1 MPASGAA
8 RAESC
13 LDAGGTDGKGAWQ
26 QHPPPSTLPPSSRPV
41 SQAASALGRRSL
53 CSGERHC
60 RCCPPG
66 WRARRPCR
74 RSRQSPRP
82 QLVQH
87 AAPHQCRAVPC
98 PPLPPRSP
106 LRAVCCADA
115 PASLSQVSGGTT
127 GSRRASVARPSL
139 SSTRRWA
146 CAPGALCTRPEWTLG
161 ARARGGGG
169 AGGGAGLGWARQHAV
184 APWGTDGRVSPLTRA
199 SGRFSGEDHQEDHAQ
214 ADVQRVQGRPPE
226 ADQARQ
232 ALRDLRQEA
241 QDQGPDVLS
250 SILIVILLV
259 KN

>member
-1 MPASGAA
+1 MQEARDLQDHAVQGWQGLACRAGCAAAILSNQCCCACQLASRAAGGWLQLCVPASGAA

-13 LDAGGTDGKGAWQ
+13 LVAGGTDGKGAWQ

-41 SQAASALGRRSL
+41 SQAASGLARRSP
-53 CSGERHC
+53 CAAVRHC

-98 PPLPPRSP
+98 PPLPEERSARCVLRRRPR
-106 LRAVCCADA
+106 
-115 PASLSQVSGGTT
+115 ASLSQVSGGTT

-146 CAPGALCTRPEWTLG
+146 CAPRALCTRPEWTLG

-169 AGGGAGLGWARQHAV
+169 AGGGAGRGWA
-184 APWGTDGRVSPLTRA
+184 GRGSTR
-199 SGRFSGEDHQEDHAQ
+199 
-214 ADVQRVQGRPPE
+214 
-226 ADQARQ
+226 
-232 ALRDLRQEA
+232 
-241 QDQGPDVLS
+241 
-250 SILIVILLV
+250 
-259 KN
+259 